1 MKSEKMIYR
10 IIVLLFVMVLIYL
23 VFFKKESSDTEG
35 FGRRRRR
42 RSSYSSYSR
51 RPYHKRS
58 PMPTQKPIGAPAPMR
73 KGPPKGRRE
82 ECRVLLG
89 LSENQ
94 LEMINKGKH

>member
-1 MKSEKMIYR
+1 MKSEKMISKKTIY
-10 IIVLLFVMVLIYL
+10 IIIALLFVMVLIYL

-35 FGRRRRR
+35 FRRRRRR
-42 RSSYSSYSR
+42 RSSYR
-51 RPYHKRS
+51 KRS

-89 LSENQ
+89 LSAKQ
-94 LEMINKGKH
+94 LEMINKGKY